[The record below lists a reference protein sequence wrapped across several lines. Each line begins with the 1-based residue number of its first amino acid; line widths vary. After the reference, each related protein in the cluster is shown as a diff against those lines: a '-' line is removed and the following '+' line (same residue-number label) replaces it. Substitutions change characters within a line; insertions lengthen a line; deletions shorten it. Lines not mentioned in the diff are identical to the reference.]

1 MTVDIYSARPS
12 QEVHDAYFC
21 ENSVVGIFYMNEIR
35 YTLTLEDIKI
45 EPEQHAMT
53 YMYHVVNV
61 GQSLRPFVNNAKGIY
76 CVCSNI
82 LLQSFF
88 FKIIIVLKPTVQ
100 RHNDS
105 WNWLSSMTHAMSG
118 VFDEM
123 SGVDDVLSSSP
134 ACTNYKLVHTTIMQ
148 VCNNYSVI

>member
-61 GQSLRPFVNNAKGIY
+61 GRSLRPFVNNAKGIY

-82 LLQSFF
+82 LL
-88 FKIIIVLKPTVQ
+88 
-100 RHNDS
+100 
-105 WNWLSSMTHAMSG
+105 
-118 VFDEM
+118 
-123 SGVDDVLSSSP
+123 
-134 ACTNYKLVHTTIMQ
+134 
-148 VCNNYSVI
+148 